1 MTDAIEST
9 ADELGT
15 EVAVVEHQPATL
27 FRTDDPVEVI
37 ERASKVATALRDV
50 IERQGLVATIQGKKH
65 PLVEAWTT
73 LGSMLGVVPVVEW
86 TRPVER
92 GWEARVEARTL
103 DGRVIGAAEAQC
115 TKDERMWAK
124 RDDYALRSMA
134 QTRATSKALRGPL
147 GFIVTLAGYSA
158 TPAEEMPADAP
169 QAAPVE
175 RDVQRVERSDVTVN
189 DPWVEGIAERV
200 RPFKKDLRA
209 GLESIGATVPEN
221 VGSWGRVLGSLD
233 KRHRELFESWLLAQE
248 EAKANVPWAGDEPN
262 PDGPGQQFDLDEAR
276 AEA

>member
-1 MTDAIEST
+1 MSDHIEST

-15 EVAVVEHQPATL
+15 EVVVHDAPAPANL
-27 FRTDDPVEVI
+27 FHTSDPVEVI

-169 QAAPVE
+169 QAAPPVQ
-175 RDVQRVERSDVTVN
+175 RDVQHVERTDVPAE
-189 DPWVEGIAERV
+189 DPWFAEVKPLLKGIPSTGLKAVVTAAGGEVPERV
-200 RPFKKDLRA
+200 P
-209 GLESIGATVPEN
+209 
-221 VGSWGRVLGSLD
+221 SWERVICALPQDGRERFLKHLA
-233 KRHRELFESWLLAQE
+233 ELT
-248 EAKANVPWAGDEPN
+248 NEPV
-262 PDGPGQQFDLDEAR
+262 A
-276 AEA
+276 